1 MVRRI
6 KNRLRSKRGES
17 LAEVLIATLL
27 SAVAMVMLSSMIFT
41 SNRIVTHSKEV
52 TQKYVTEN
60 NRIVEKKGTY
70 REGSVSVVIGEN
82 VVKLTDGSSDYLKA
96 WYYVNNSL
104 SNVPVALYKKGSE

>member
-70 REGSVSVVIGEN
+70 REGSVSVKNSSGE
-82 VVKLTDGSSDYLKA
+82 G
-96 WYYVNNSL
+96 
-104 SNVPVALYKKGSE
+104 GR